1 MTKPWH
7 PAAAPLLTIPVKSRA
22 RSIETVGGEG
32 DRATGTVKSSYVPI
46 AIGVDEASDSEA
58 FVINV
63 GGIGGIKSCILP
75 CRGFSHGSCSLACC
89 TEMATLKR
97 LIAAR
102 GMGLFLHTPV
112 STWTLRLG

>member
-46 AIGVDEASDSEA
+46 ALMRHLIPKPLLLTLVVLGES
-58 FVINV
+58 
-63 GGIGGIKSCILP
+63 
-75 CRGFSHGSCSLACC
+75 SLAS
-89 TEMATLKR
+89 
-97 LIAAR
+97 
-102 GMGLFLHTPV
+102 FLAGVFLTALVVWRVAPK
-112 STWTLRLG
+112 WLP